1 MFAEKHSLSSYAQ
14 RDSLLWTIRGG
25 YARGYPV
32 AYPGEGPGGPASL
45 TFEKTER
52 PEGPKKK
59 FGDRSP
65 SPLFKVLDDRAPPWI
80 RLCQWICVL
89 IMCTTCLVPV
99 RRLPRPSRSM
109 HFSDVSK
116 INRLKDSL
124 RPRDLKHIGCAQ

>member
-65 SPLFKVLDDRAPPWI
+65 SPLFKVLDDRAPP
-80 RLCQWICVL
+80 LSQGLDPALLL
-89 IMCTTCLVPV
+89 IHNTMVTMDYVHV
-99 RRLPRPSRSM
+99 
-109 HFSDVSK
+109 
-116 INRLKDSL
+116 I
-124 RPRDLKHIGCAQ
+124 